1 VSTRPGGDHGDRVAM
16 GYLFNYLQPTVLV
29 LRMRG
34 SSGTAL
40 IQKVGAGA
48 QLTRDGPEI
57 ILS

>member
-1 VSTRPGGDHGDRVAM
+1 VSTRPGGDHDDRIAM

-29 LRMRG
+29 LGIRG
-34 SSGTAL
+34 SSGTEL
-40 IQKVGAGA
+40 GAGA